1 MSCANDNTTFLIED
15 DISCVIASLEKASK
29 AFFEWFENYF
39 LKSDADRYH
48 LLLTY
53 NNAVSIR
60 VSEYD
65 IKNSECE
72 KLLGVN
78 KLTLKNISLISVEK
92 LVEKSMH

>member
-1 MSCANDNTTFLIED
+1 MSSANDNTTYLIED

-39 LKSDADRYH
+39 LKSDADKYY
-48 LLLTY
+48 LLLSY

-72 KLLGVN
+72 KLLGV
-78 KLTLKNISLISVEK
+78 KLTLKNVSLISVEK

>member
-1 MSCANDNTTFLIED
+1 MSSANDNTIYLIED

-29 AFFEWFENYF
+29 AFFKWFENYF
-39 LKSDADRYH
+39 LKSDADKYY
-48 LLLTY
+48 LLLSY

-72 KLLGVN
+72 KLLGV
-78 KLTLKNISLISVEK
+78 KLTLKNVSLISVEK